1 VTTAEIS
8 AYLMDLRKAVDEL
21 RVEFMSV
28 LDSLEVVR
36 ASLDKLIWALK
47 EVEINPPD
55 ETAG

>member
-8 AYLMDLRKAVDEL
+8 AYLRDLRKAVDEL
-21 RVEFMSV
+21 RIEFMSV

-47 EVEINPPD
+47 EAAINPPD

>member
-47 EVEINPPD
+47 EAEIDPPD